1 MLGRHHDTNLR
12 YLLATQLTGR
22 RKSVSRCSLVCVL
35 RVERRPKK
43 VFLRRDLDKIS
54 VLSKLVKIPVFAPL
68 ARVYRVF
75 LRLLRENDCTQLP
88 LTPSQRPPQCLNTPE
103 NHRKCPKTPFFRHK
117 KRLFRAIFRKS
128 NARSHSNRQKNT

>member
-22 RKSVSRCSLVCVL
+22 RKSVSRCFLVCVL
-35 RVERRPKK
+35 RVERRPEK

-68 ARVYRVF
+68 ARFFVYSEENNAHN
-75 LRLLRENDCTQLP
+75 RL
-88 LTPSQRPPQCLNTPE
+88 
-103 NHRKCPKTPFFRHK
+103 
-117 KRLFRAIFRKS
+117 
-128 NARSHSNRQKNT
+128 